1 MADFILNVSL
11 CIQWDFTVS
20 FIHLFIY
27 LFYEWLSLS
36 KTIFKR
42 ATVRVTLRKP
52 YLTKMFDAGV
62 CCVLISRVFNTCFII
77 IIISQWITCVCIHFS
92 DTQVSMYYLHLN
104 FYYSSLQLLAVWAV
118 YQECVLLIDKQH
130 VYIQHVYKQHD
141 YTQVNR
147 KLFV

>member
-27 LFYEWLSLS
+27 LFYEWFSLS

-52 YLTKMFDAGV
+52 YLTKMFYAGV
-62 CCVLISRVFNTCFII
+62 CCVLISRVFTLA
-77 IIISQWITCVCIHFS
+77 SSSSSASGSHVCIHFS
-92 DTQVSMYYLHLN
+92 YTQVSMYYLHLN

-130 VYIQHVYKQHD
+130 VDKQHVYKQHD